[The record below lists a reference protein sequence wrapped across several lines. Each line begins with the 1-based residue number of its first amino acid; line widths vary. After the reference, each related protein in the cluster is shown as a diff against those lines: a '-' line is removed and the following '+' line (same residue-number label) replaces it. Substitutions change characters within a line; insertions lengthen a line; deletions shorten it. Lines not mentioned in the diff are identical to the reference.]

1 MLKMYFSE
9 KFLKCIELTKKM
21 LIDKCHTERR
31 EARRKSME
39 DKLRLGDWN
48 HRSYNV
54 SFQDRKL
61 DIMII
66 KLLFRTEKPNGS
78 VVLLL

>member
-1 MLKMYFSE
+1 
-9 KFLKCIELTKKM
+9 LKCIELTKKM

-54 SFQDRKL
+54 SH
-61 DIMII
+61 
-66 KLLFRTEKPNGS
+66 NGS
-78 VVLLL
+78 

>member
-1 MLKMYFSE
+1 MYFSE